1 VSAQAGTAPGA
12 VVTGAGSG
20 IGRAIAHRLAA
31 EGWRVVV
38 NDIDAARAH
47 AVARETGGIGVP
59 GDCASRDGIGA
70 LIDAATDALGRI
82 DVFVAN
88 AGVALGRGLETSD
101 AEWQT
106 AFEVN
111 VLAHVRAAQK
121 LVPAWLADGQGGRF
135 VVTASA
141 AGLLTMLGN
150 APYSVTKHGA
160 VAFAEWLSATYRDRG
175 IVVQALCPQGVRTP
189 MIQDA
194 GAVKPLLDNDA
205 TLEPEDV
212 AEALWQAFAD
222 DRFLVLP
229 HPEVATYYTARA
241 TAPDQ
246 WLAAMNGLQ
255 VKLGVPRLGAG
266 PA

>member
-1 VSAQAGTAPGA
+1 VGAQAGTAAGA

-20 IGRAIAHRLAA
+20 IGRAIAQRLAA

-47 AVARETGGIGVP
+47 AVAREVSGIGVP
-59 GDCASRDGIGA
+59 GDCASRDGLGA
-70 LIDAATDALGRI
+70 LLDAATDALGRI
-82 DVFVAN
+82 DVYVAN
-88 AGVALGRGLETSD
+88 AGVAIGRGLETSD
-101 AEWQT
+101 ADWES

-121 LVPAWLADGQGGRF
+121 LVPLWLADGRGGRF

-160 VAFAEWLSATYRDRG
+160 VAFAEWLSATYRDQG

-189 MIQDA
+189 MIQDV
-194 GAVKPLLDNDA
+194 GAVKPLLDNDS
-205 TLEPEDV
+205 TLEPEQVADV
-212 AEALWQAFAD
+212 LWEAFGD

-241 TAPDQ
+241 TAPDH
-246 WLAAMNGLQ
+246 WLASMNGLQ
-255 VKLGVPRLGAG
+255 VKLRIPRLGAG